1 MKEQL
6 ALPGEIR
13 KSFQEEVTLHLDF
26 DKGREFHQ
34 VGGQMGMTDMGD
46 IGAKAWHWK
55 GAAGTGTIYTWLAL
69 RVHAGRKREARLE
82 VL

>member
-1 MKEQL
+1 
-6 ALPGEIR
+6 
-13 KSFQEEVTLHLDF
+13 
-26 DKGREFHQ
+26 
-34 VGGQMGMTDMGD
+34 MGMTDMGD